1 MNCIEIWYVIFVEG
15 KKEKFGKKK
24 VVFGEES
31 FLDDFIE
38 EDLDNIEVEDLEG
51 EIDMVIYVYI
61 FVLNI
66 K

>member
-51 EIDMVIYVYI
+51 EIDMVIYI